1 MRETAVKPRLR
12 PVAADQT
19 ARQRLL
25 RIVRTVSSPFLRP
38 RTFHAFGVGM
48 AKSGTH
54 SLSAM
59 FRRHHRSAHEP
70 EEDLLIEHILGVA
83 DGRVSSAVLE
93 RYLTEA
99 DKRLK
104 LEMNASLL
112 NYFVLPSLVE
122 MFGEAR
128 FILTVRPPLVW
139 LESMINQQLRI
150 PCPVRWQRLR
160 DLRFGNTAT
169 FSAEEHALEARG
181 LYTLKG
187 YLSYWARHNR
197 DVLQQVPGDRL
208 LVVETNRLASSI
220 GRIAEFLGV
229 PASTLNARDAHAFK
243 ARRHFDVL
251 SEMDQG
257 YLEETAIRICGVVIE
272 TCNTRIDSPPNTAE
286 DWT

>member
-1 MRETAVKPRLR
+1 MQETTVKSRFF
-12 PVAADQT
+12 PVAADHT

-25 RIVRTVSSPFLRP
+25 RIVRTMSSPFLRP

-54 SLSAM
+54 SLSAI
-59 FRRHHRSAHEP
+59 FRTHYHSAHEP
-70 EEDLLIEHILGVA
+70 EEDLLIEHILGLA
-83 DGRVSSAVLE
+83 GGRTSIAVVE

-128 FILTVRPPLVW
+128 FILTVRPPLKW
-139 LESMINQQLRI
+139 LESMINQQLRP
-150 PCPVRWQRLR
+150 PCPVRWRRLR
-160 DLRFGNTAT
+160 DLRFGEPALFPN
-169 FSAEEHALEARG
+169 EEHALEVRG
-181 LYTLKG
+181 LYTLEG

-197 DVLQQVPGDRL
+197 NVLQQVPANRL

-220 GRIAEFLGV
+220 RQIAEFVGV
-229 PASTLNARDAHAFK
+229 PASTLNAHDAHAFK
-243 ARRHFDVL
+243 ARQHFDVL
-251 SEMDQG
+251 SELDQG
-257 YLEETAIRICGVVIE
+257 YLEETADRICGDVVE
-272 TCNTRIDSPPNTAE
+272 ACNARVLPPKTTE
-286 DWT
+286 DRA

>member
-1 MRETAVKPRLR
+1 MHETTVKSRFF
-12 PVAADQT
+12 PVAADHS
-19 ARQRLL
+19 ARRRLL

-38 RTFHAFGVGM
+38 RTFQAFGVGM

-54 SLSAM
+54 SLSAI

-83 DGRVSSAVLE
+83 DGRISTVVVE

-112 NYFVLPSLVE
+112 NYFVLHLLVE

-128 FILTVRPPLVW
+128 FILTVRPPLKW
-139 LESMINQQLRI
+139 LESMINQQLGT

-160 DLRFGNTAT
+160 DLRFGNPAT
-169 FSAEEHALEARG
+169 IPAKEHALEERG
-181 LYTLKG
+181 LYTLAG

-197 DVLQQVPGDRL
+197 DVLQQVPDDRL

-220 GRIAEFLGV
+220 GRIAEFVGV
-229 PASTLNARDAHAFK
+229 PTSTLNAHDAHAFTAK
-243 ARRHFDVL
+243 RHFDVL

-257 YLEETAIRICGVVIE
+257 YLEETADRICGDVVE
-272 TCNTRIDSPPNTAE
+272 ACNAHVLPPKTTE
-286 DWT
+286 DRA